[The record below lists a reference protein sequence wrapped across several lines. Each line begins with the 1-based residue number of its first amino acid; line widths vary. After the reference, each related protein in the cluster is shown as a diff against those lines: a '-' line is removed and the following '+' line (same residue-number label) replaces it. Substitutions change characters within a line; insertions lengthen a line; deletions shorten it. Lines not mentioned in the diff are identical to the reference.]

1 MGQSSLPEAPTV
13 VIRLGREKVFF
24 WMLYLKTRL
33 VRLIWSM
40 WIWAKE
46 SRNFCG
52 YFCIGSIYYTT
63 SGIKLGGGCVTLH
76 HPLNPPVLSWNHHK
90 TGRII
95 WPQNR
100 LRWGKREWAHSLLDE
115 VGVLRGQ
122 RYNPSENVPQASPPP
137 AMRHRKAPW
146 VEQEVFRFLNLF
158 RGVTHRVEHWHYLFF
173 YLQTKARISISVPW
187 NKRLRLARAI
197 VIIPKYY

>member
-1 MGQSSLPEAPTV
+1 MNTDINPCVKRSLIVTCTRLTAMGQSSLPEAPTV

-33 VRLIWSM
+33 VRLIWRM

-122 RYNPSENVPQASPPP
+122 RYNPSENVPQASPLLPLWGT
-137 AMRHRKAPW
+137 AKLLESSRKC
-146 VEQEVFRFLNLF
+146 FGFLP
-158 RGVTHRVEHWHYLFF
+158 FF
-173 YLQTKARISISVPW
+173 GG
-187 NKRLRLARAI
+187 
-197 VIIPKYY
+197 

>member
-1 MGQSSLPEAPTV
+1 MNTDINPCVKRSLIVTCTRLTAMGQSSLPEAPTV

-33 VRLIWSM
+33 VRLIWRM

-122 RYNPSENVPQASPPP
+122 RYNPSENVPQASPPS
-137 AMRHRKAPW
+137 RYEAP
-146 VEQEVFRFLNLF
+146 QSSLSRA
-158 RGVTHRVEHWHYLFF
+158 G
-173 YLQTKARISISVPW
+173 SVSVSEPFSGG
-187 NKRLRLARAI
+187 N
-197 VIIPKYY
+197 P